1 MQLLKQLYDLFIIKF
16 IFGNFNIL
24 IFAFVNLSKM
34 TEQIFDNIY
43 IYIYLVGSW
52 TMNIQSSS
60 ATLDLEIK

>member
-43 IYIYLVGSW
+43 IYIFSRF
-52 TMNIQSSS
+52 M
-60 ATLDLEIK
+60 DHEHLEFKCNLRFRD